1 MKGRNKMK
9 RLEFDKVE
17 FFKHWF
23 VFPFCISISD
33 CYVRNDVKAE
43 IQLHFLFWHTR
54 IFILR
59 KVG

>member
-1 MKGRNKMK
+1 MK